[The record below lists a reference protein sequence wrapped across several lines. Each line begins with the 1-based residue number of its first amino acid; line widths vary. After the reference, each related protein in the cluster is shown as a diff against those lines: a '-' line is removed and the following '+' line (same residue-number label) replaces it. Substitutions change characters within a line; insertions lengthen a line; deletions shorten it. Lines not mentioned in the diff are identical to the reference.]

1 MNLFQ
6 TQVDYMQG
14 ICMMDGADACRIV
27 YANQDYIE
35 TRYNIDELRN
45 QVAEGIITDNVQM
58 DSYDREGLE
67 VNISFTKEKN
77 VEGFIRIP
85 IENYGFY
92 KAQMDD
98 GRKIELKSDEKS
110 GLIKI
115 IVPPNI
121 ESGKVK
127 VYYSQPKRYVIANI
141 ISVITA
147 VALVMLGARNRKSR
161 WNGEM

>member
-1 MNLFQ
+1 
-6 TQVDYMQG
+6 
-14 ICMMDGADACRIV
+14 MDGADACRIV

-98 GRKIELKSDEKS
+98 GRKIELKSDENQ
-110 GLIKI
+110 GL
-115 IVPPNI
+115 
-121 ESGKVK
+121 
-127 VYYSQPKRYVIANI
+127 
-141 ISVITA
+141 
-147 VALVMLGARNRKSR
+147 
-161 WNGEM
+161 

>member
-1 MNLFQ
+1 MERSNP
-6 TQVDYMQG
+6 MG
-14 ICMMDGADACRIV
+14 KRIMDG
-27 YANQDYIE
+27 
-35 TRYNIDELRN
+35 
-45 QVAEGIITDNVQM
+45 
-58 DSYDREGLE
+58 
-67 VNISFTKEKN
+67 
-77 VEGFIRIP
+77 
-85 IENYGFY
+85 YGTEAG
-92 KAQMDD
+92 KRKKTEA
-98 GRKIELKSDEKS
+98 RKIELKSDEKS